1 MAYSNIESPGRSSRS
16 RTPPKARPPTS
27 PPPPELLA
35 EKENAINV
43 SINAIVNPI
52 GPIDEI
58 LKQLGLQIICKAAT
72 GNFTA
77 EAVDQHTTIFHDV
90 NKGVFIGGSVI
101 RMTSEEHSEAIM
113 TNHVSVFI
121 PP

>member
-1 MAYSNIESPGRSSRS
+1 MAYSETETPGRSSRS

-35 EKENAINV
+35 EKENAVNI
-43 SINAIVNPI
+43 SINAIVNPM
-52 GPIDEI
+52 GPIEV

-77 EAVDQHTTIFHDV
+77 EAVDQHTSMFHDV
-90 NKGVFIGGSVI
+90 SKGVFIGGSVAQ
-101 RMTSEEHSEAIM
+101 MTSEEYSEAIM

>member
-1 MAYSNIESPGRSSRS
+1 MAYPETTRRSRS
-16 RTPPKARPPTS
+16 RTPSKACPP
-27 PPPPELLA
+27 PWAPPPEMLA
-35 EKENAINV
+35 KRDNAVNF

-58 LKQLGLQIICKAAT
+58 LKQIGLQLISKAST
-72 GNFTA
+72 GSFTA
-77 EAVDQHTTIFHDV
+77 DAEDQHTSTIHNV
-90 NKGVFIGGSVI
+90 NKGVFVGGSVV
-101 RMTSEEHSEAIM
+101 TLTPDEYSEAIL